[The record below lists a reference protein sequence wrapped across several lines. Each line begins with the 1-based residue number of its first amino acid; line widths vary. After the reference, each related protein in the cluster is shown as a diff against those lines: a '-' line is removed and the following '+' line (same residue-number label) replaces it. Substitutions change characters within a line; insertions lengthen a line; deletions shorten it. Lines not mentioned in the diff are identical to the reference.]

1 MPRTPVYPF
10 EFSKLFRRNVELI
23 GCVFPEAQVDFPFGL
38 EMLAQGRLD
47 VSPIFTNVF
56 PLEAAQAAYDLVMKD
71 KAAGIKVI
79 LDLRGDGEAT
89 AP

>member
-1 MPRTPVYPF
+1 M
-10 EFSKLFRRNVELI
+10 
-23 GCVFPEAQVDFPFGL
+23 FPDAQRDFPFGL

-56 PLEAAQAAYDLVMKD
+56 PLKDAQTAYDLVMKD

-79 LDLRGDGEAT
+79 IDLRDDAKMS
-89 AP
+89 